1 MLKRWCREC
10 PTDTRSRKV
19 LLGFESLC
27 RRAQQHLARCL
38 AVSAVYPPYP
48 RRFTVTSK
56 LIKCSMHLSASSV
69 IIDAADDDAQ
79 TPVVAVR
86 VFEMFLR
93 IETLA
98 REVCFNSPCRCN
110 PLCKGLGF
118 ESPDLC
124 KTEIASR
131 NVIGFDYIWID
142 DQQFCRFVGPSDFAV
157 RSTHA
162 AGRISVV
169 AGRVSQ
175 VAGRV
180 SQVAGRISNV
190 AVRGS
195 HVAVWS
201 S

>member
-1 MLKRWCREC
+1 
-10 PTDTRSRKV
+10 
-19 LLGFESLC
+19 
-27 RRAQQHLARCL
+27 
-38 AVSAVYPPYP
+38 
-48 RRFTVTSK
+48 
-56 LIKCSMHLSASSV
+56 MHLSASSV

-98 REVCFNSPCRCN
+98 REACFNSPCRCN

-118 ESPDLC
+118 VSPDLC

-142 DQQFCRFVGPSDFAV
+142 DQQFCGFLGPSDFAV
-157 RSTHA
+157 RSSDA
-162 AGRISVV
+162 AGRFSNVAGRISV
-169 AGRVSQ
+169 

-195 HVAVWS
+195 HVAVRS

>member
-19 LLGFESLC
+19 LLGFECLC

-48 RRFTVTSK
+48 RLLTVTSK

-69 IIDAADDDAQ
+69 IIDATDDDRENPII
-79 TPVVAVR
+79 TVR
-86 VFEMFLR
+86 AFEMFLR

-98 REVCFNSPCRCN
+98 REACFNSPCRCN

-118 ESPDLC
+118 VSPHLR

-142 DQQFCRFVGPSDFAV
+142 DQQFCGFVGPSDFAV

-175 VAGRV
+175 A
-180 SQVAGRISNV
+180 AGRISNV

-195 HVAVWS
+195 HVAVRS